1 MKWNKIYSLAM
12 ESNKIDILFKNKLDR
27 HSEQVSANAWAQV
40 QSQLGDNKKNKKPLA
55 WYAAASVALLFT
67 LGIGYT
73 SYQSGNT
80 EEALAIQPV
89 ELNNS
94 LKMASNDHDKLL
106 IPAVKNE
113 AVGNTSKQ
121 KSEVKTKDQNTTLK
135 NTAPNQEQIML
146 AANNITFN
154 KLEAKSTTVFAV
166 IDDNFQPNFRKIES
180 EIVVEMNYKPIEGDK
195 LNEFKQKTNKL
206 KSLASEISLADLRS
220 AKNELFASALQFDKK
235 RVN

>member
-1 MKWNKIYSLAM
+1 M
-12 ESNKIDILFKNKLDR
+12 ESNKLDTLFKNKLDR
-27 HSEQVSANAWAQV
+27 HSEQVSTDAWAQL
-40 QSQLGDNKKNKKPLA
+40 QAQLGNNKKNKKPLV

-80 EEALAIQPV
+80 EKAVAVQPV

-94 LKMASNDHDKLL
+94 LNMAQNADNQLL
-106 IPAVKNE
+106 TPAI
-113 AVGNTSKQ
+113 
-121 KSEVKTKDQNTTLK
+121 KTKTVDNKTKQSARVNTQPNTATLK
-135 NTAPNQEQIML
+135 NMVPNKNEIML
-146 AANNITFN
+146 ATNNITFK
-154 KLEAKSTTVFAV
+154 KLEAKSTTLFAV

-180 EIVVEMNYKPIEGDK
+180 EIVVEMSYKPVEDDK
-195 LNEFKQKTNKL
+195 FNELKQKTNKL

-220 AKNELFASALQFDKK
+220 AKNELFASALQFEKK

>member
-1 MKWNKIYSLAM
+1 M
-12 ESNKIDILFKNKLDR
+12 ESNKLDTLFKNKLDR
-27 HSEQVSANAWAQV
+27 HSEQVSSDAWAQL
-40 QSQLGDNKKNKKPLA
+40 QAQLGNNKKNKKPLV

-80 EEALAIQPV
+80 EKAVAVQPV

-94 LKMASNDHDKLL
+94 FNMAQNADNQLL
-106 IPAVKNE
+106 TPAI
-113 AVGNTSKQ
+113 
-121 KSEVKTKDQNTTLK
+121 KTKTVDKKTKQSVKVNTQPNTTTLK
-135 NTAPNQEQIML
+135 NMVPNKNEIML
-146 AANNITFN
+146 ATNNITFK
-154 KLEAKSTTVFAV
+154 KLEAKSTTLFAV

-180 EIVVEMNYKPIEGDK
+180 EIVVEMSYKPIEGDK

-220 AKNELFASALQFDKK
+220 AKNELFASALQFEKK

>member
-1 MKWNKIYSLAM
+1 M
-12 ESNKIDILFKNKLDR
+12 ESNKLDTLFKNKLDR
-27 HSEQVSANAWAQV
+27 HSEQVSADAWAQL
-40 QSQLGDNKKNKKPLA
+40 QAQLGNNKKNKKPLV

-80 EEALAIQPV
+80 EKAVAVQPV

-94 LKMASNDHDKLL
+94 FNMAQNADNQLL
-106 IPAVKNE
+106 TPAI
-113 AVGNTSKQ
+113 
-121 KSEVKTKDQNTTLK
+121 KTKPVDKKTKQSAKVNTQPNTTTLK
-135 NTAPNQEQIML
+135 NMVPNKNEIML
-146 AANNITFN
+146 ATNNITFK
-154 KLEAKSTTVFAV
+154 KLEAKSTTLFAV

-180 EIVVEMNYKPIEGDK
+180 EIVVEMSYKPIEGDK

-220 AKNELFASALQFDKK
+220 AKNELFASALQFEKK